1 VSRLFKSCYFALQ
14 RALVGIIFN
23 RQKLL
28 CKFGVAELAY
38 ADDVE
43 RLSKALK
50 PVTDEQNANAAV
62 ALLLKPQNGGFN
74 VLFVK
79 RVENLADPWSGQMAF
94 PGGKRDVKDAD
105 LKQTVVRETMEETG
119 INLLDRCRF
128 LGVLSALSSRPR
140 PDLRVLPFV
149 VLLEHEPLIKLS
161 AKELEGFVW
170 ISLDEIIKH
179 RGSAKLSFG
188 EVPAFVVGSIVIW
201 GLTYR
206 MLENF
211 LDIFQRVK

>member
-1 VSRLFKSCYFALQ
+1 M
-14 RALVGIIFN
+14 
-23 RQKLL
+23 
-28 CKFGVAELAY
+28 AY
-38 ADDVE
+38 RDYIE
-43 RLSKALK
+43 RLSKKLK
-50 PVTDEQNANAAV
+50 PVSEEQNANAAV
-62 ALLLKPQNGGFN
+62 ALLLKPKRRGLS

-94 PGGKRDVKDAD
+94 PGGKRDVKDVN
-105 LKQTVVRETMEETG
+105 LKQTVVRETLEETG
-119 INLLDRCRF
+119 VNLLVGCRF

-149 VLLEHEPLIKLS
+149 VLLGREPVIKLN

-211 LDIFQRVK
+211 IDVYQRLG